1 MVCSYQCEREK
12 ESQEE
17 KVQEGRVKRNETVI
31 KVNST
36 KEEREGA
43 GNKRLQLVSTATARV
58 SVCVGG
64 EGGRCCFE
72 NCSH

>member
-1 MVCSYQCEREK
+1 MVCSYQCERKKGREK
-12 ESQEE
+12 ETQEE
-17 KVQEGRVKRNETVI
+17 KVQEGRVKIKETAI

-58 SVCVGG
+58 V
-64 EGGRCCFE
+64 FL
-72 NCSH
+72 